1 MRFQTILALQPPRQV
16 SLVARRLGDCVA
28 YFTLMASAAEAEVDA
43 LRQDPSRLLRPTL
56 VSGASHLLSYWVQVQ
71 PLGQLLQDAV
81 DGGELLHSE
90 LWHPLRPP
98 MFHRP
103 LMVRSLTEQ
112 VGAAWEIAK
121 PDIPQDDGDW
131 LVAEVGRLLRLYQHA
146 AAAGECVVT
155 ALDLPGD
162 EERASRVRI
171 PWKPK

>member
-1 MRFQTILALQPPRQV
+1 M
-16 SLVARRLGDCVA
+16 A
-28 YFTLMASAAEAEVDA
+28 YFTLMASVAEAEVDS

-71 PLGQLLQDAV
+71 PLGQILQDAV

-90 LWHPLRPP
+90 FWHPLRPP

-103 LMVRSLTEQ
+103 PKVRSLAEQ
-112 VGAAWEIAK
+112 VGAEWEAAK
-121 PDIPQDDGDW
+121 PDLPRDDGGW
-131 LVAEVGRLLRLYQHA
+131 LAAEVSRMLRLYEHA
-146 AAAGECVVT
+146 AAAAECVVT

-171 PWKPK
+171 PWKAK